1 MVSRTSKL
9 RVGLFVLVSV
19 AVLFLFVFAVAGS
32 EWFRTYDHYEIHYTG
47 TSVNGLQ
54 VGGTVRFQGID
65 IGTVNRMFFHP
76 QDVRTVIVEIN
87 VAEGTRIP
95 ADVEAQL
102 VPVGITGLMQIELT
116 GGSNEAQILR
126 PGELIPAGRSALAR
140 LTQPAENI
148 ALGLEGLLEDVS
160 AVLDAEN
167 RRQFAELL
175 ANLNAVVHE
184 NRESIAVIL
193 SNMEVASHHVA
204 QSSVS
209 FRSLVARLDEQ
220 TAELDLPELFDAINR
235 TTEQAGR
242 TIADID
248 LTVMQS
254 RRNLVSSI
262 EVLRETMIYLND
274 FAVQISE
281 NPGSLLRTRGGS
293 R

>member
-1 MVSRTSKL
+1 MVSRASKL

-19 AVLFLFVFAVAGS
+19 TVLFLFFFAVAGS

-87 VAEGTRIP
+87 VVEGTRIP

-116 GGSNEAQILR
+116 GGSNEAQTLR
-126 PGELIPAGRSALAR
+126 PGELIPAGRSAFAR

-148 ALGLEGLLEDVS
+148 ALGLEGLLDDVS
-160 AVLDAEN
+160 AVLDVEN

-175 ANLNAVVHE
+175 ANLNAVVRE
-184 NRESIAVIL
+184 NRESIGVIL
-193 SNMEVASHHVA
+193 SNMEVASYHVA

-274 FAVQISE
+274 FAIQISE

>member
-9 RVGLFVLVSV
+9 RVGLFVLIS
-19 AVLFLFVFAVAGS
+19 ASVLFLFFFSIAGS
-32 EWFRTYDHYEIHYTG
+32 EWFRHYDEYEIHYTD

-54 VGGTVRFQGID
+54 VGGTVRYQGID
-65 IGTVNRMFFHP
+65 IGTVNGMFLHP
-76 QDVRTVIVEIN
+76 EDVSTVIVEIS

-95 ADVEAQL
+95 ADVQAQL

-116 GGSNEAQILR
+116 GGSNEAPILR
-126 PGELIPAGRSALAR
+126 SGQQIPAGRSAFAR
-140 LTQPAENI
+140 FTQPAESI
-148 ALGLEGLLEDVS
+148 ALGLQSVLGDVS
-160 AVLDAEN
+160 ELLDEAN

-175 ANLNAVVHE
+175 ANLNALVYE
-184 NRESIAVIL
+184 NRESVGIIL
-193 SNMEVASHHVA
+193 ANMQVASDNLA
-204 QSSVS
+204 ESSLS
-209 FRSLVARLDEQ
+209 FRSVIARIDEQ
-220 TAELDLPELFDAINR
+220 TADLDLPAMIDNINR
-235 TTEQAGR
+235 TTEHAGQ

-274 FAVQISE
+274 FALQISE
-281 NPGSLLRTRGGS
+281 NPGALLRTRGGS